1 MRILRQQGLTRLLMA
16 KFVFI
21 IQMGVVTGSTKLLSR
36 FQLLLVLSSTGLA
49 LMGSK
54 VILRLL
60 EISMLIL
67 WSNTLFSSVT
77 VSGKTKIL
85 LVTGLLL
92 VVKLPQTW
100 ALGILFSQAMAI
112 NLVPKTLVMC
122 YATATIKKRW
132 ECWTLHNKKELREY
146 WTTFKSWWTKSV
158 RKMDSSL
165 LI

>member
-1 MRILRQQGLTRLLMA
+1 MA

-92 VVKLPQTW
+92 VVKLPQT
-100 ALGILFSQAMAI
+100 
-112 NLVPKTLVMC
+112 
-122 YATATIKKRW
+122 
-132 ECWTLHNKKELREY
+132 
-146 WTTFKSWWTKSV
+146 
-158 RKMDSSL
+158 
-165 LI
+165 